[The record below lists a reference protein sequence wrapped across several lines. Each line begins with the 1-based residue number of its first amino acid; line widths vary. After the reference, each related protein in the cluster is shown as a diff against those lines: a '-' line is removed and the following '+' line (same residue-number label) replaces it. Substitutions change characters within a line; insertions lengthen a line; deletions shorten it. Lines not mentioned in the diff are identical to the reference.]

1 MNSFF
6 QGQGDRLAQLNEARE
21 TASGIS
27 SGFEVWVTH
36 QVVISALTDK
46 NLAMGEFV
54 VIKAQSNGLI
64 EVLARGQVN

>member
-1 MNSFF
+1 
-6 QGQGDRLAQLNEARE
+6 
-21 TASGIS
+21 
-27 SGFEVWVTH
+27 VTH